1 MRKKL
6 ERLLTLS
13 TQLNRKSAKGGI
25 VLPARAVEGHTEKRM
40 YASPDSTCCP
50 VKLFNILSA
59 KNLMLSTMELH
70 FYINFF
76 SRETVYRMR
85 TGVPINGLTLFLL
98 GDEQELGQYCKVWH
112 VKRCNT

>member
-1 MRKKL
+1 MRIKL

-25 VLPARAVEGHTEKRM
+25 VLPARAVECHTEKRM
-40 YASPDSTCCP
+40 YASPDSICCP

-76 SRETVYRMR
+76 SRDTLYRMR

-98 GDEQELGQYCKVWH
+98 GDEQELGQY
-112 VKRCNT
+112 RTIL